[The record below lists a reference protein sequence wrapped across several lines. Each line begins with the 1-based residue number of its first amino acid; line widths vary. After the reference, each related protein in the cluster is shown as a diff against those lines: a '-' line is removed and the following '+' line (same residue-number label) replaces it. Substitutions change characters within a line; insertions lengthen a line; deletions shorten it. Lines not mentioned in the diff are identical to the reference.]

1 MAARCAAIFFALRDE
16 TLHGIYRSVWS
27 GERRKQNMRT
37 PAWSVRMF
45 FVKERRFGESIY
57 EETGVAVACLRGFP
71 LTSFPVTIGYFF

>member
-1 MAARCAAIFFALRDE
+1 
-16 TLHGIYRSVWS
+16 
-27 GERRKQNMRT
+27 MRT
-37 PAWSVRMF
+37 LESVRMF